1 MSLQPFTPVPAM
13 VQQAA
18 TPFAG
23 YTLVNGTG
31 NIITWAVPN
40 DGRLHRFA
48 VFASED
54 VISAT
59 TGGAVTVSW
68 TLPDGTAASW
78 VILPATQGAT
88 GFVAAQNSSY
98 LVLCRPGTTVTVTQS
113 SALTGGSAVAWAEI
127 WGS

>member
-1 MSLQPFTPVPAM
+1 MSLQPFTTLVAM
-13 VQQAA
+13 ARQAA
-18 TPFAG
+18 TAFAG

-31 NIITWAVPN
+31 TIISWAIPN
-40 DGRLHRFA
+40 DGQLHRFT

-59 TGGAVTVSW
+59 TGGAITVSW
-68 TLPDGTAASW
+68 TLPDGTAASF
-78 VILPATQGAT
+78 VILPATQAAT
-88 GFVAAQNSSY
+88 GFVAAQVSY
-98 LVLCRPGTTVTVTQS
+98 QVLARPGTTVTVTQS